1 MFREMRRKNQLLTDE
16 ECIEILNSSTSGTL
30 ALLGDNDY
38 PYSVPISYVYNDGKL
53 YFHSALTGHKIDAI
67 NMHSKASFCVI
78 AQDKVVPEK
87 YTTYFRSVIAF
98 GKICVIDSDAEKLR
112 AIEILAEKYSP
123 QLAEGRKKEIDDNFS
138 RMCMIELD
146 IEHMTGK
153 EAKELA
159 CMKME

>member
-98 GKICVIDSDAEKLR
+98 GKICVIDNDAEKL
-112 AIEILAEKYSP
+112 
-123 QLAEGRKKEIDDNFS
+123 
-138 RMCMIELD
+138 
-146 IEHMTGK
+146 
-153 EAKELA
+153 
-159 CMKME
+159 